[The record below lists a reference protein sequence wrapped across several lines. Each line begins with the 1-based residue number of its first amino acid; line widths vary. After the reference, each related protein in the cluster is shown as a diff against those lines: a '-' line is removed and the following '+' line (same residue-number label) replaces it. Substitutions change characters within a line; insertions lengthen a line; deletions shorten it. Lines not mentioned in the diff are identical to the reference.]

1 MNKQEVEI
9 SCKEYNRKI
18 DDYIVAV
25 ANLKIPEECD
35 MITTVGLMKTQCK
48 FSILTNV
55 NNRKGIEK
63 AWDNVRDCFG
73 LYLEELI
80 RK

>member
-1 MNKQEVEI
+1 MNKLEVENR
-9 SCKEYNRKI
+9 CKEYNQKI
-18 DDYIVAV
+18 DEYIVAIS
-25 ANLKIPEECD
+25 NLKIPEECD
-35 MITTVGLMKTQCK
+35 RITTVGLMETQCK

-63 AWDNVRDCFG
+63 SWDNVRDCFG